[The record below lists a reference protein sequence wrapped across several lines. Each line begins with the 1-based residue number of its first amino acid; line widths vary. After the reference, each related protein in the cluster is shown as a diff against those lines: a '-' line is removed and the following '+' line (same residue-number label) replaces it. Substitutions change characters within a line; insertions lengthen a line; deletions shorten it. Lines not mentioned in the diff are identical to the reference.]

1 MANTEQG
8 AKGFGPRLAGLRR
21 AAGLTQQQLAE
32 RLCVTRQAVSR
43 WESGRTQPDLAGLQE
58 LTAALGCTLE
68 QLVGGLEPPAGPD
81 EGLRRSCRWVFWSK
95 ALLAAL
101 QIGLWLWRKEPA
113 GVWLPALL
121 LLCDG
126 SVYLPLEAMVRSGD
140 FTLLAGFDRRL
151 HYHRPTLVRMV
162 QMLDLTVQLN
172 GLAWALVGSLL
183 CLPLPA
189 EARQWG
195 FPVCLVGYILGMLGS
210 ILMVNIK
217 YSPSL
222 LPDPVEQC
230 RSRASLP
237 VLAIWGGVFCVQLG
251 LCIGLAVGYR
261 IPNNTPGALVQM
273 AWGMLGMLLG
283 FGLLFWEMR
292 RADKAARDDARWRP
306 GRAFWLLLAG
316 CTVCAAMQWGA
327 AAAFAGGGVLP

>member
-1 MANTEQG
+1 MGPTNKG
-8 AKGFGPRLAGLRR
+8 AEGFGLRLAELRR

-58 LTAALGCTLE
+58 LAAALGCTLE
-68 QLVGGLEPPAGPD
+68 QLVGGLEPSAGPD
-81 EGLRRSCRWVFWSK
+81 EGLRLPCRRVFWSK
-95 ALLAAL
+95 ALLAAV
-101 QIGLWLWRKEPA
+101 QIGLWLWLRKPA
-113 GVWLPALL
+113 GVWLPAIL

-162 QMLDLTVQLN
+162 QMIDLTVQLN
-172 GLAWALVGSLL
+172 GLAWVLVGFLL
-183 CLPLPA
+183 CLPMPA
-189 EARQWG
+189 ETWQWG

-210 ILMVNIK
+210 ILLVNVK
-217 YSPSL
+217 YGASL
-222 LPDPVEQC
+222 LPDKDERR
-230 RSRASLP
+230 RSRAALP
-237 VLAIWGGVFCVQLG
+237 VLAIWGVVFCIQLG
-251 LCIGLAVGYR
+251 LCIGLMVVYR

-273 AWGMLGMLLG
+273 GWGMPGMILS
-283 FGLLFWEMR
+283 FALLFREMR
-292 RADKAARDDARWRP
+292 RADTAARAGANWRP

-316 CTVCAAMQWGA
+316 CVFCAMMQWGA
-327 AAAFAGGGVLP
+327 AAAYAGGGVLR